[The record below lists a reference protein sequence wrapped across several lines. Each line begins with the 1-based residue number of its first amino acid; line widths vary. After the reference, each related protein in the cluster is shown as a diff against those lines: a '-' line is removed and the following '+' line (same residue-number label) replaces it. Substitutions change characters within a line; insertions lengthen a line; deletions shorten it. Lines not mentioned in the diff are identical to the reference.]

1 MAPLLSFQ
9 LIGKTRLA
17 IGLLK
22 AFTLV
27 KSFTFCYSLP
37 LFGNQRKAK

>member
-22 AFTLV
+22 AITLV

-37 LFGNQRKAK
+37 LFGNQTKVK